1 MATSMEADSEVHFK
15 EKREGKGV
23 KTETAVDDA
32 TLQFEFRA
40 STPAASPSGRGAEHR
55 GWDGEKPRRIELKKF
70 SLRPEKYDGKVDFE
84 GWVNQFEEYAT
95 LGQWTEEE
103 KSSLLFLSLT
113 AGARMYFVGLP
124 EREKMAYATR
134 VEALRRRFG
143 QETDTSIALQ
153 ELAGLRR
160 GKNQSAKELADSAR
174 RLASR
179 AYHSNDYASQEK
191 AALYAFQ
198 AAVGEDLQLKCA
210 ERSCRTLEMAV
221 ETMEIHERYT
231 KKAVRAL
238 KQEESD
244 MALQLK
250 TMGEKLETLMGE
262 IKDDRDRES
271 SGRRAENRA
280 GDGRRTW
287 SVTRSIR
294 RAISRGNARPTRK
307 DARETESRRQRTEE
321 SVTIGNGLYLLGRIR
336 GNGVSI
342 LVDTGSGVSI
352 LAARTWRKWGRTED
366 ELTRYWGRLCS
377 VEGRALECLGK
388 ARLTVTLGTQVVEWG
403 FIVAE
408 IGDDEGIL
416 VNDYTVRPCVGN
428 GTSRSQ

>member
-1 MATSMEADSEVHFK
+1 MATSMESDSEVHFK
-15 EKREGKGV
+15 ERQEGKGV
-23 KTETAVDDA
+23 KTETAGDDA

-55 GWDGEKPRRIELKKF
+55 GGDAEEPRRIELKKF

-84 GWVNQFEEYAT
+84 GWVNQFEEYAA

-124 EREKMAYATR
+124 EREKMAYASR

-153 ELAGLRR
+153 
-160 GKNQSAKELADSAR
+160 ELADSAR

-191 AALYAFQ
+191 AALHAFQ
-198 AAVGEDLQLKCA
+198 TAVGEDLQLKCA
-210 ERSCRTLEMAV
+210 ESCRTLEMAV
-221 ETMEIHERYT
+221 ETVEIQERYT

-244 MALQLK
+244 MALQLR

-262 IKDDRDRES
+262 IKDDREQRKQWAARRE
-271 SGRRAENRA
+271 SGRR
-280 GDGRRTW
+280 
-287 SVTRSIR
+287 
-294 RAISRGNARPTRK
+294 RK
-307 DARETESRRQRTEE
+307 ADMECHACHQKGHFARECPTNTEGRS
-321 SVTIGNGLYLLGRIR
+321 GNGQ
-336 GNGVSI
+336 S
-342 LVDTGSGVSI
+342 
-352 LAARTWRKWGRTED
+352 
-366 ELTRYWGRLCS
+366 
-377 VEGRALECLGK
+377 
-388 ARLTVTLGTQVVEWG
+388 
-403 FIVAE
+403 
-408 IGDDEGIL
+408 
-416 VNDYTVRPCVGN
+416 PP
-428 GTSRSQ
+428 SQ